1 MTIYNPYNFEK
12 LTKEELIDIIKDCCM
27 ADQHSRMDAA
37 LKRLLNNEDIRNK
50 IIQLNENIESL
61 IDVAHETYMSTSETD
76 TENKAR
82 LDAQIQ
88 VYWNVKSMVED
99 ILEIK

>member
-1 MTIYNPYNFEK
+1 MVIYNPYNFEK
-12 LTKEELIDIIKDCCM
+12 LTKEELIDTIKDCCM

-37 LKRLLNNEDIRNK
+37 LKRLLNNEDISNK
-50 IIQLNENIESL
+50 LIQLNEDIESL

-76 TENKAR
+76 TENRAR

-88 VYWNVKSMVED
+88 AYWNVKSMVED

>member
-12 LTKEELIDIIKDCCM
+12 LTKEELIDTIKDCCM

-37 LKRLLNNEDIRNK
+37 LEKLLSNDRNK
-50 IIQLNENIESL
+50 LLQVNDNIESL
-61 IDVAHETYMSTSETD
+61 IDVAHDTYMETPETD
-76 TENKAR
+76 TENRAR

-88 VYWNVKSMVED
+88 AYWNVKSMVED

>member
-37 LKRLLNNEDIRNK
+37 LEKLL
-50 IIQLNENIESL
+50 SL
-61 IDVAHETYMSTSETD
+61 
-76 TENKAR
+76 
-82 LDAQIQ
+82 Q
-88 VYWNVKSMVED
+88 
-99 ILEIK
+99 

>member
-1 MTIYNPYNFEK
+1 
-12 LTKEELIDIIKDCCM
+12 M
-27 ADQHSRMDAA
+27 ADQHGRMDAA
-37 LKRLLNNEDIRNK
+37 LKRLLNNEDISNK
-50 IIQLNENIESL
+50 LIQLNEDIESL

-76 TENKAR
+76 TENRAR

-88 VYWNVKSMVED
+88 AYWNVKSMVEN

>member
-1 MTIYNPYNFEK
+1 MVIYNPYNFEK
-12 LTKEELIDIIKDCCM
+12 LTKEELIDIIKGCCM
-27 ADQHSRMDAA
+27 ADQHGRMDAA
-37 LKRLLNNEDIRNK
+37 LKRLLNNEDISNK
-50 IIQLNENIESL
+50 LIQLNEDIESL

-76 TENKAR
+76 TENRAR

-88 VYWNVKSMVED
+88 AYWNVKSMVEN

>member
-12 LTKEELIDIIKDCCM
+12 LNKEELIDTIKDCCM

-37 LKRLLNNEDIRNK
+37 LEMLLKGGNVCDK
-50 IIQLNENIESL
+50 LIQLNDNIESL

-76 TENKAR
+76 TENRTR

-88 VYWNVKSMVED
+88 AYWNVKCLVEN